1 MNGDQVEHQQG
12 PLHGLTVLDLSSNLA
27 SAYTT
32 LLLADFGAEVVQIE
46 RPGGS
51 PLRAMA
57 AWPFWLRGK
66 KSIVLDLRDPEDL
79 AVARSLAAGSDVV
92 VEAFGPGIADELG
105 LGYDALAATNA
116 GLVYTS
122 ISGFGHTGPYAHLKA
137 HEAVV
142 MAKTGSMYGNI
153 PGRPGEPTMMIP
165 FGATFSGALLAIQ
178 GTLLA
183 LHQRERTG
191 HGQRVDATLVQG
203 MLAQDPWSYFMKIL
217 ADRFPDA
224 FTAMGG
230 PSTGRMIPT
239 SWLSFGLLNG
249 YTKDGRWLQF
259 AHATPR
265 QFQAFIRACG
275 LEWTQTD
282 PEWKDAYDSDDDDE
296 RDAWWSLMLEAVHS
310 KTLDEWQAVFD
321 AEKDVFAEVYRS
333 GRELLDHP
341 QIVHDH
347 HTVEVEIP
355 ELGTVREM
363 GVLVKMARTPGDAG
377 GHVPTLDEHGAE
389 LRAGP
394 PRRVAPPLQPTP
406 TASPPLDGV
415 LVIDLGTFYAGP
427 FGSAMLADQGATV
440 VKIEPLDG
448 DPIRYQMP
456 VPESAGV
463 RVTQGKKSIAVDLN
477 RPEGKEI
484 AVELVRRADVVLHCY
499 RGGVAERMGLDAD
512 AMLALNPDLLY
523 HHGVG
528 YGIDGPYAGRAA
540 FAPTVAAG
548 SGFARRS
555 GGAAPVGVPLE
566 LDEIKRS
573 TLQLTGP
580 QPGHPDGMAALAVA
594 AAMTLGLYARD
605 RGHGGQATLTSMF
618 STMGHALG
626 DVLVEYEGVVDPP
639 VTDPQHYGFS
649 ALYRLYRTNDGWI
662 VLCAPGERDWGR
674 LCNALAAG
682 EFDTGEFDTGDLVDD
697 ERFGDASSRSSHDDE
712 LVDVLARV
720 FETAS
725 AGDWERRLSA
735 AGIGCAEVA
744 PMQGGLAMGLFADG
758 GVGDQ
763 LGMLTTVRHPIFEEH
778 VRTTELVRLSRGTAT
793 LGAGCTVGQ
802 HTDEVLREMLGYD
815 DARIAQLRADGVI
828 V

>member
-1 MNGDQVEHQQG
+1 MRGDSRSDHQG

-32 LLLADFGAEVVQIE
+32 LLFADFGAQVIQVE

-57 AWPFWLRGK
+57 GWPFWLRGK
-66 KSIVLDLRDPEDL
+66 QSIVLDLHDAADVE
-79 AVARSLAAGSDVV
+79 VAQSLAAGSDVV
-92 VEAFGPGIADELG
+92 VEAFGPGVADGLG
-105 LGYDALAATNA
+105 LGYEALAASNP
-116 GLVYTS
+116 GLVYTA
-122 ISGFGHTGPYAHLKA
+122 ISGFGHTGPYAHLKSY
-137 HEAVV
+137 EAVV

-153 PGRPGEPTMMIP
+153 PSRPGEPTMTIP

-183 LHQRERTG
+183 LHQREESG

-217 ADRFPDA
+217 AERFPDA
-224 FTAMGG
+224 FSAMGG
-230 PSTGRMIPT
+230 PATGRHIPM

-265 QFQAFIRACG
+265 QFQAFVRACG
-275 LEWTQTD
+275 LESTQSD
-282 PEWKDAYDSDDDDE
+282 PEWKDAFDSDDE
-296 RDAWWSLMLEAVHS
+296 NKRDAWWSMMLEAVNA
-310 KTLDEWQAVFD
+310 KTVDEWQAVFD
-321 AEKDVFAEVYRS
+321 AEKDVFAEIYRG

-347 HTVEVEIP
+347 HAVEVEVP

-363 GVLVKMARTPGDAG
+363 GVLVKMFGTPGTADG
-377 GHVPTLDEHGAE
+377 PVPSLDEHGPA
-389 LRAGP
+389 LRAAPPQPSTPPSGP
-394 PRRVAPPLQPTP
+394 PPVPA
-406 TASPPLDGV
+406 PPLDGV

-427 FGSAMLADQGATV
+427 FASAMLADQGATV
-440 VKIEPLDG
+440 IKIEPLDG

-456 VPESAGV
+456 VPEAAGV
-463 RVTQGKKSIAVDLN
+463 RVTQGKKSIAVDVT

-484 AVELVRRADVVLHCY
+484 AVELVRQADIVLHCY

-512 AMLALNPDLLY
+512 AMLAVNPDLIY

-528 YGIDGPYAGRAA
+528 YGIDGPYARRAA

-555 GGAAPVGVPLE
+555 GGSAPQGVPLD
-566 LDEIKRS
+566 LDAIKRA
-573 TLQLTGP
+573 TTQLTGP

-605 RGHGGQATLTSMF
+605 RGSVGQATLTSMF

-626 DVLVEYEGVVDPP
+626 DVLVEYEGAAAPP
-639 VTDPQHYGFS
+639 VTDPEHYGFS
-649 ALYRLYRTNDGWI
+649 ALYRLYRASDGWI
-662 VLCAPGERDWGR
+662 VLCAPEERHFAR
-674 LCNALAAG
+674 LLDALPDVHLREDA
-682 EFDTGEFDTGDLVDD
+682 
-697 ERFGDASSRSSHDDE
+697 RFADSSSRAAHDEE
-712 LVDVLARV
+712 LVIALGKV
-720 FETAS
+720 FESATAS
-725 AGDWERRLSA
+725 EWEHRLSA
-735 AGIGCAEVA
+735 AGLGCAEVA
-744 PMQGGLAMGLFADG
+744 PMQGGLAMGLFEEG

-763 LGMLTTVRHPIFEEH
+763 LGMLTKVHHPIFDEH
-778 VRTTELVRLSRGTAT
+778 VRTTELVRLARGTAT

-802 HTDEVLREMLGYD
+802 YTDEVLRDLLGYD
-815 DARIAQLRADGVI
+815 EEHLERLRADGVI
-828 V
+828 GG